1 MTQTNSPRYKLQSH
15 PSERLVDVLDTAEG
29 FYFYNMN
36 VGSLVECINGSFEPR
51 VIELIPNR
59 PKQGKIYTIRGIKQY
74 PNKSVGVLLEEIINE
89 PLMMPDMEGLFEPT
103 FNIERF
109 RELPEANIEELIEE
123 LELTND

>member
-1 MTQTNSPRYKLQSH
+1 
-15 PSERLVDVLDTAEG
+15 
-29 FYFYNMN
+29 MN

-109 RELPEANIEELIEE
+109 RELPEVNIEELIEE